1 MIGDLPHSRE
11 GIVLGELGEHDGLLA
26 LVGDEDV
33 AGRLDDGGEGAER
46 GDEVAIGQDL
56 GSQEGSAF
64 STSTRSALVREASR
78 VVLSERIFT
87 VIKVSCLREMLGFWP
102 RVIGQRLLYG
112 RAFSIYRARDP
123 CSRSYRTWSTSCARR
138 FRALTRT

>member
-56 GSQEGSAF
+56 GSAF

-78 VVLSERIFT
+78 VVLSGRIFA

-112 RAFSIYRARDP
+112 RAFSIGRA
-123 CSRSYRTWSTSCARR
+123 T
-138 FRALTRT
+138 L